1 MLTPRARRRLG
12 EAKTDDAQITTTK
25 TSAAAT
31 TSTTTTAGIFT
42 FTLFCFLHFRLG
54 GNYFDSDANVKHIC
68 VKYKH
73 PKCLYVLII

>member
-31 TSTTTTAGIFT
+31 TSTTTTAGIFA
-42 FTLFCFLHFRLG
+42 FTLFAS
-54 GNYFDSDANVKHIC
+54 YIFD
-68 VKYKH
+68 
-73 PKCLYVLII
+73 